1 MRRKLAGSG
10 GGRMKRQE
18 MAVRHVL
25 VIEGRFLLA
34 VASCR
39 RRFEKPAGDRG

>member
-1 MRRKLAGSG
+1 MRRRPAGSG
-10 GGRMKRQE
+10 GGRMKSQE
-18 MAVRHVL
+18 MAVWDVL